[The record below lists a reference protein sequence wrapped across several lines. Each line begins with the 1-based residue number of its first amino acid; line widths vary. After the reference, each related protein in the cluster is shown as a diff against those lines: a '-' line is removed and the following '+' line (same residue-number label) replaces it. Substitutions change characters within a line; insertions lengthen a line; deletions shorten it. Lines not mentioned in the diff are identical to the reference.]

1 MDYAATNA
9 YSFIMGS
16 VKGGR
21 IKMKNELVN
30 NILLMIKKE
39 MQDIDISK
47 IEMILNFC
55 LNDYEITKKS
65 YEVAVYNVT
74 EKNEQAMR
82 KFLMNKV
89 VAGCSDKTIIAYKG
103 VIGRALSDI
112 GKPFD
117 EIASDDIKYYIAY
130 KRLHNMIND
139 KSAQNIRR
147 YLMSFFKWCE
157 SEEMITKNPMSKV
170 PLIREEKKRKEA
182 FTEIEIEKLRDVCEN
197 ARDKALIE
205 MLLSTGCRVAELS
218 SIKKSDFVK
227 NDCIIVHGKGKKD
240 RKVFVNAK
248 AQLAL
253 KKYLE
258 ERNDNN
264 EYLFISLRGA
274 KKISPSGIEIAMRE
288 LGKKA
293 GVQKVHPHRFRR
305 TCATMALRRG
315 MPLEQVS
322 KMLGHENFET
332 TKIYLDLSEEELEFA
347 HKKYV
352 V

>member
-1 MDYAATNA
+1 
-9 YSFIMGS
+9 
-16 VKGGR
+16 
-21 IKMKNELVN
+21 MKIELVN
-30 NILLMIKKE
+30 DVLLMIKRE
-39 MQDIDISK
+39 MQDIDTSK
-47 IEMILNFC
+47 IEMILTLC
-55 LNDYEITKKS
+55 LNDYEVTKKS

-103 VIGRALSDI
+103 VIGGVLADI

-117 EIASDDIKYYIAY
+117 EISSDDVKYYIAY
-130 KRLHNMIND
+130 KRLNHIIND

-147 YLMSFFKWCE
+147 YLMSFYKWCE
-157 SEEMITKNPMSKV
+157 SEEMISKNPMSKV

-182 FTEIEIEKLRDVCEN
+182 FTEIEIEKLRDACDN
-197 ARDKALIE
+197 TRDKALIE
-205 MLLSTGCRVAELS
+205 MLLSTGCRVTELAN
-218 SIKKSDFVK
+218 IKKSDFVK
-227 NDCIIVHGKGKKD
+227 DDCIIVHGKGKKD

-253 KKYLE
+253 EKYLE
-258 ERNDNN
+258 EREDSK
-264 EYLFISLRGA
+264 EYLFLSLRGGR
-274 KKISPSGIEIAMRE
+274 KISSSGIEIAMRE
-288 LGKKA
+288 LGRKA
-293 GVQKVHPHRFRR
+293 GVQKVHPHKFRR

-332 TKIYLDLSEEELEFA
+332 TKIYLDLDEEELELA
-347 HKKYV
+347 HKRYV